1 MNSKSIVKVF
11 TRIFAVAIIALASTH
26 AYSQSGDIKKLD
38 ESELEP
44 ATAEPDT
51 TKKKK
56 KKQKKVKA
64 YKPNEKK
71 AMEFFWAGD
80 FRAALNEF
88 LLLLPDNPK
97 DVDLNFYIGLCYLE
111 TYIDKTKAI
120 PFLEYVTSQPKFDKE
135 ALYQLGRAYHFAHR
149 FDDAIVAYNKYKDF
163 KRGKDDNIIPGDRC
177 IEMAFNAKEFV
188 KYPVDVTFENMG
200 STINTAY
207 PEFNPFIPEDESF
220 MVFTTKRPDCLGLQ
234 LDYDGYKTADIYRAR
249 EKKGQF
255 IEARNIG
262 SAVNTEWVEECV
274 GISADGQ
281 ELLVYIDNFDGF
293 DDVYVSPRKGR
304 FFDDYVTLGDNVNT
318 QYVEVAASMAVDGS
332 QLFIAREAPGGE
344 GGTDIYMSRRL
355 PNGRWSKA
363 TSLGPVINTRY
374 NESFPHMMADMKTL
388 YFCSEGHT
396 SMGGFDIFTS
406 TWDELTQTWSTP
418 RNIGYPV
425 NTVDDDYSLSFSN
438 SGRYAYGAYWR
449 PDGFGEKDIYRV
461 TFNGVTPPRTVLR
474 GSITNIADT
483 LQLSPTSE
491 IPDFTM
497 TISDNET
504 NEVIGYYR
512 PNKRSSNYVA
522 ILPPGEYCVYIE
534 SPMYFDTSGVV
545 EIYGKSS
552 FVSEIFKDFTLRP
565 DPNAKRRQEALQ
577 LPPAEEKSLD
587 LTAEEEELMAQ
598 IEALEKELG
607 IFEEEQIEGYNP
619 DMMNLTDPNK
629 TFKIGDKIILER
641 IYFDF
646 DSDKIRDDSSV
657 VELSKLFTFL
667 NQNPDMIVEISGHT
681 DSRGPDKYNLDLS
694 RRRAK
699 NVVSWLKSRGIKS
712 RRLQFIGYGETRPI
726 RDNINPDG
734 SDNPAG
740 RQMNRRIE
748 LRILSIDGKTVIT
761 TEDR

>member
-1 MNSKSIVKVF
+1 MNSKSIVKVL
-11 TRIFAVAIIALASTH
+11 TRIIAVAIIALSSTY
-26 AYSQSGDIKKLD
+26 AFSQSGDIKKLD

-44 ATAEPDT
+44 ASTDT
-51 TKKKK
+51 TKNGKKK
-56 KKQKKVKA
+56 KAKKVKA
-64 YKPNEKK
+64 YKPNQKK
-71 AMEFFWAGD
+71 AMEYYWNGD

-97 DVDLNFYIGLCYLE
+97 DVDLNFYIACCYLE

-120 PFLEYVTSQPKFDKE
+120 PFLEFVVSQPKFDKE

-177 IEMAFNAKEFV
+177 IEMAFNAKEYV
-188 KYPVDVTFENMG
+188 KYPLDVTFENMG
-200 STINTAY
+200 SSINTPY

-249 EKKGQF
+249 EKKGEF

-274 GISADGQ
+274 GISADGT

-293 DDVYVSPRKGR
+293 DDVYMSPRKGR

-318 QYVEVAASMAVDGS
+318 QYVEVAASMTVDGS
-332 QLFIAREAPGGE
+332 RLFIAREAPGGN
-344 GGTDIYMSRRL
+344 GGTDIYVSRRL

-363 TSLGPVINTRY
+363 TSLGDVINTKY

-425 NTVDDDYSLSFSN
+425 NTVDDDFTLSYSN
-438 SGRYAYGAYWR
+438 SLRYAYGAYFR

-461 TFNGVTPPRTVLR
+461 TFNGVAPPRTVLR

-483 LQLSPTSE
+483 LELSPGTE

-497 TISDNET
+497 TITDNGT

-522 ILPPGEYCVYIE
+522 ILPPGEYCVYVE
-534 SPMYFDTSGVV
+534 SPLYFDTSAVV

-565 DPNAKRRQEALQ
+565 DPNAVISPKYPII
-577 LPPAEEKSLD
+577 PP
-587 LTAEEEELMAQ
+587 TAEEEMMDLTTEEEELLAQ
-598 IEALEKELG
+598 IAELEKALG
-607 IFEEEQIEGYNP
+607 ISEEGEEGY
-619 DMMNLTDPNK
+619 DQDLMTFTDPNK
-629 TFKIGDKIILER
+629 TFKPGDKMILER

-646 DSDKIRDDSSV
+646 DDDKIRDESV
-657 VELSKLFTFL
+657 VELSKLYTFL
-667 NQNPDMIVEISGHT
+667 NQYPDVIVEISGHT
-681 DSRGPDKYNLDLS
+681 DSKGSDEYNLDLS
-694 RRRAK
+694 KRRARS
-699 NVVSWLKSRGIKS
+699 VVNWLKSRGIKS
-712 RRLQFIGYGETRPI
+712 KRVKFKGYGETKPI

-734 SDNPAG
+734 SDNPEG

-748 LRILSIDGKTVIT
+748 LTILSVDGKTVIT
-761 TEDR
+761 TEDS